1 MLREVTGAEA
11 DVRALFNP
19 RSVAILG
26 ASARPGALSWWPL
39 RLLRDNGFTG
49 EVYPINPNRAEIEGV
64 PCYASLTELPAPPDV
79 AMVALNAE
87 RSLQAVRECAEA
99 GVRAVVM
106 PTQGFGELGAD
117 GRAKERELASLAG
130 AGKLRIVGTNTDGIG
145 NLQTGAIASIQP
157 LFGERI
163 SPGPVAIATQS
174 GATAGSLMVR
184 LKREGIGCRLYAS
197 AGNETDLGFAD
208 YLSVMVQ
215 DPEVKLVL
223 SFVESIRR
231 PEDFLNVAA
240 LAAELGKPLAL
251 IKVGRSQQGAR
262 RAAAHTGALAGQDAI
277 YEAIFREY
285 GVIRVDELSELVA
298 VAKLFV
304 TQGAPRGRGVG
315 IMSVSGGQAGAVADS
330 VSRAGLA
337 VPVVSDATEAAIDAA
352 LEFGTGFNPCDL
364 TGAVATDPT
373 LAATVYRAFDGE
385 DELHTII
392 YARKALTGDAG
403 TQAAANLADAV
414 GETPLAVYA
423 MDGAITGAEAET
435 YRACDI
441 PVFASVHDL
450 ARAID
455 GLAAW
460 REATPPRPRGDAP
473 LGPLGDGKAALR
485 EAGIPLAG
493 EALVHDAEAAVAAAE
508 RIGYPVVMKLE
519 DARVAHKTEAGGVLV
534 GVEDAAAGYAQLE
547 AVTQRLFGTAPE
559 AILLQE
565 QVAAGIELILGVKV
579 DPGFGP
585 FVLAGAGGVL
595 TEVLADSVLRPAPV
609 TRETALTMIG
619 ELRVSRLL
627 SGYRGAPPADVG
639 ALADAIV
646 ALSEIAWQRRDS
658 LVEADLNPVIVLPE
672 GVRVVDVLMVER

>member
-1 MLREVTGAEA
+1 
-11 DVRALFNP
+11 
-19 RSVAILG
+19 
-26 ASARPGALSWWPL
+26 
-39 RLLRDNGFTG
+39 
-49 EVYPINPNRAEIEGV
+49 
-64 PCYASLTELPAPPDV
+64 
-79 AMVALNAE
+79 
-87 RSLQAVRECAEA
+87 
-99 GVRAVVM
+99 
-106 PTQGFGELGAD
+106 
-117 GRAKERELASLAG
+117 
-130 AGKLRIVGTNTDGIG
+130 
-145 NLQTGAIASIQP
+145 
-157 LFGERI
+157 
-163 SPGPVAIATQS
+163 
-174 GATAGSLMVR
+174 
-184 LKREGIGCRLYAS
+184 
-197 AGNETDLGFAD
+197 
-208 YLSVMVQ
+208 
-215 DPEVKLVL
+215 
-223 SFVESIRR
+223 
-231 PEDFLNVAA
+231 
-240 LAAELGKPLAL
+240 
-251 IKVGRSQQGAR
+251 
-262 RAAAHTGALAGQDAI
+262 
-277 YEAIFREY
+277 
-285 GVIRVDELSELVA
+285 
-298 VAKLFV
+298 
-304 TQGAPRGRGVG
+304 
-315 IMSVSGGQAGAVADS
+315 
-330 VSRAGLA
+330 
-337 VPVVSDATEAAIDAA
+337 
-352 LEFGTGFNPCDL
+352 
-364 TGAVATDPT
+364 VATDPT

-460 REATPPRPRGDAP
+460 REATPSRPRGDAP

-508 RIGYPVVMKLE
+508 RIGYPIVMKLE

-534 GVEDAAAGYAQLE
+534 GIEDAATGYAKLE

-609 TRETALTMIG
+609 TRETALKMIG